1 VTQDEDPEFK
11 PQDYKKKRR
20 NKKSELSHNYLKDRI
35 STQRK

>member
-1 VTQDEDPEFK
+1 MKTLNSSPRTT
-11 PQDYKKKRR
+11 KKKRR